1 MNSLYPIL
9 LYLAPF
15 SGALLCA
22 AVGWWYRGAARVIA
36 LAALGGMSALALAAG
51 AATLEA
57 GSLSTHLG
65 GWAPPLG
72 IELVLDPL
80 SALMAALVAGVAFV
94 VIAGLGKPVTAELE
108 GRETGFHA
116 LSLLLVAGMTG
127 MVVTGDLFNMFVH
140 LEVTSLSAYALT
152 GSGRPGAARAGL
164 NYLLIG
170 SLGASLYLLG
180 VGFVYAGTGTLNMAD
195 AFARLTDAPPLLAT
209 MGATLIAA
217 GMAVKM
223 ALFPFHGWMPSAYS
237 ASTSPAA
244 TLMAALVTKVAA
256 YALIRVLF
264 WVYGVER
271 LTQSM
276 PALLDALGWAGAAAI
291 VIGGAL
297 AFMQNDLRR
306 LLAYSSVSQ
315 MGLIAVGVS
324 LANRDGLTGAVV
336 HIAGDG
342 LMKAALFIA
351 AAAALTRFGVR
362 RIDELAALRGRAP
375 ALVAVIAVAG
385 VSLIGLPP
393 LAGFFGKWYVLLGAM
408 EAGRW
413 VFVAAIGVGTVITAG
428 YVFRILEPL
437 LFAKAAVSEPG
448 LGDVEDRPVALP
460 SHAGHANIRAAVA
473 AGAVLALGIVL
484 LGLFNAPV
492 VKHFVRAALPEGF

>member
-9 LYLAPF
+9 IYLAPF

-22 AVGWWYRGAARVIA
+22 SVGWWYRGAARGIA
-36 LAALGGMSALALAAG
+36 LTALGVMAALVVAGGMS
-51 AATLEA
+51 TLKA
-57 GSLSTHLG
+57 GSLHTHLG

-80 SALMAALVAGVAFV
+80 SLLMAALVAGVSLTV
-94 VIAGLGKPVTAELE
+94 LAGLGRPVKAELE
-108 GRETGFHA
+108 GRETAFYA

-140 LEVTSLSAYALT
+140 LEVTSLSAYALA

-195 AFARLTDAPPLLAT
+195 ALTRLTDAPAALAG
-209 MGATLIAA
+209 MGATLIVA
-217 GMAVKM
+217 GLAVKM
-223 ALFPFHGWMPSAYS
+223 ALFPVHGWMPSAY
-237 ASTSPAA
+237 AATTSPAA
-244 TLMAALVTKVAA
+244 ALMAALVTKVAA
-256 YALIRVLF
+256 YALVRILF
-264 WVYGVER
+264 WSYGAER
-271 LTQSM
+271 LG
-276 PALLDALGWAGAAAI
+276 ALPTLMEALGWAGAAAI

-297 AFMQNDLRR
+297 AFLQNDLRR

-324 LANRDGLTGAVV
+324 LANRDGLTGAIL
-336 HIAGDG
+336 HIVNDG
-342 LMKAALFIA
+342 LMKAVLFLA
-351 AAAALTRFGVR
+351 AAAALARFGVR
-362 RIDELAALRGRAP
+362 RVDELGALRGRTP
-375 ALVAVIAVAG
+375 GTIAIIATAG

-393 LAGFFGKWYVLLGAM
+393 LAGFFGKWYVLLGAL
-408 EAGRW
+408 EAERW
-413 VFVAAIGVGTVITAG
+413 TFVAAIGVGTLITAG

-437 LFAKAAVSEPG
+437 LFAKAAASDRG
-448 LGDVEDRPVALP
+448 LGDDDRPP
-460 SHAGHANIRAAVA
+460 QAADGASARTTATVI
-473 AGAVLALGIVL
+473 AGALLALALVL

-492 VKHFVRAALPEGF
+492 VTHFVRAALPEGF